1 MATTPDSGVTVSRP
15 SSAPHAAPLSD
26 DGSAP
31 RRLALADV
39 VGSAAA
45 AASPRLLPLA
55 VEDDKKGQVE
65 VEGDK
70 EDEAEVEDDKECPAT
85 AVEDDKDCTPA
96 SGGAPARP

>member
-39 VGSAAA
+39 GSAAA
-45 AASPRLLPLA
+45 AASPRVLPLA
-55 VEDDKKGQVE
+55 VER
-65 VEGDK
+65 DK
-70 EDEAEVEDDKECPAT
+70 EDEAEVEDDKEECPAT

>member
-39 VGSAAA
+39 VGRAAA

-55 VEDDKKGQVE
+55 VEDDKKGEVE

-70 EDEAEVEDDKECPAT
+70 ECTVEDDKECPAT
-85 AVEDDKDCTPA
+85 PVEDDKECTPA
-96 SGGAPARP
+96 SGGAPSLP